1 MLNLSRLLLCS
12 QDSLVDLF
20 PLSTGY
26 LRLAMTFSSPDV
38 QVALIV
44 QRLSFAFH
52 VKFRLEESSG
62 ICSSREKA
70 IFSLA
75 LLLCHRCAVVN
86 GKSAFVFRTD
96 HRASPVRPHGSVLD
110 NIFYYLTNNRNTVGK
125 RILNHIKSSSETCK

>member
-26 LRLAMTFSSPDV
+26 LRLAMPFSFPDI
-38 QVALIV
+38 QVALLV
-44 QRLSFAFH
+44 QWLSFAFH

-75 LLLCHRCAVVN
+75 LLLYHRCAVVN
-86 GKSAFVFRTD
+86 SKSVIIFRED
-96 HRASPVRPHGSVLD
+96 HRASPAQPHGSVLD
-110 NIFYYLTNNRNTVGK
+110 NIFYYLTNNRNMVGK